1 MEADNLIQIKN
12 SDELADID
20 FEFDLFY
27 EKLFCKMDK
36 KEIKFYNV
44 KIFDETAKI
53 WVENRKFFE
62 NGKVSAEFAFV
73 GSFSFREKY
82 CSFRLKLN
90 RKNRIFAYGENIKE
104 LLNELKKR
112 NVNVKTIKK
121 LEKEFNNYIFL
132 SNFL

>member
-1 MEADNLIQIKN
+1 MEDDNLIQIKN

-44 KIFDETAKI
+44 KIFDETAMN

-62 NGKVSAEFAFV
+62 KGKVSAEFTFV

-82 CSFRLKLN
+82 CSFRLRLN
-90 RKNRIFAYGENIKE
+90 RKNIIFAYGANVKE

-121 LEKEFNNYIFL
+121 LEKEFNNYIFI
-132 SNFL
+132 SKFL

>member
-12 SDELADID
+12 SYELADID

-44 KIFDETAKI
+44 KIFDETAKA
-53 WVENRKFFE
+53 WAENRKFFE
-62 NGKVSAEFAFV
+62 NGKVSAEFTFV
-73 GSFSFREKY
+73 GSFSFREKN
-82 CSFRLKLN
+82 CSFRLRLN
-90 RKNRIFAYGENIKE
+90 RKNRIFVYGANVKE

-112 NVNVKTIKK
+112 NVNLKTIKK

-132 SNFL
+132 SKFL